1 MSSSVTLR
9 TADGRKLT
17 VIGALPVEVS
27 VPGTGKLS
35 KQILHIV
42 KELTGLFLSKLCLSD
57 LGSISPNFPYP
68 DGIPMNSISAS
79 GTDQAC
85 GAVLAECGCPRR
97 ERAPDPPALPFP
109 AVPENI
115 EKLKNFI
122 IKHYSTSTMNLTLS
136 THLQQYQSTGGRL

>member
-1 MSSSVTLR
+1 MDSSVTLR
-9 TADGRKLT
+9 TADGKKLT

-68 DGIPMNSISAS
+68 DGYP
-79 GTDQAC
+79 
-85 GAVLAECGCPRR
+85 
-97 ERAPDPPALPFP
+97 
-109 AVPENI
+109 
-115 EKLKNFI
+115 
-122 IKHYSTSTMNLTLS
+122 
-136 THLQQYQSTGGRL
+136 